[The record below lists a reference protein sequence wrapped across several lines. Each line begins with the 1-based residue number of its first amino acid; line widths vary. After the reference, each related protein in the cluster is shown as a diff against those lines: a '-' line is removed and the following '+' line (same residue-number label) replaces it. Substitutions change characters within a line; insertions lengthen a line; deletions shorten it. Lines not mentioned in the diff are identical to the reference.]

1 MVTIDKVP
9 CCSLKP
15 GTIPGLSVG
24 AWEIIAEIDYPAD
37 TRPENNR
44 VIRRVEVLQVKPGES
59 GGAEGGA
66 ITD

>member
-1 MVTIDKVP
+1 
-9 CCSLKP
+9 P
-15 GTIPGLSVG
+15 GTIPGLSAG
-24 AWEIIAEIDYPAD
+24 TWDIIAEIDYPDD

-44 VIRRVEVLQVKPGES
+44 LIRRVEVHSSQGGQR